1 MLKFN
6 EKQKPK
12 MMHQNPDLLS
22 IRKLLKK
29 GGEPAVEKHL
39 LCLSPFKL
47 LWPMA
52 KHFRSCNSKNSLNED
67 LQYVNVYTCPHCE
80 CHKTYI

>member
-1 MLKFN
+1 
-6 EKQKPK
+6 
-12 MMHQNPDLLS
+12 MMHQNPDLLNT
-22 IRKLLKK
+22 RKLLNK
-29 GGEPAVEKHL
+29 GGAPAVEKHL

-52 KHFRSCNSKNSLNED
+52 KHFRSYNSKNSLNED
-67 LQYVNVYTCPHCE
+67 LQYGNVYTCPHCE